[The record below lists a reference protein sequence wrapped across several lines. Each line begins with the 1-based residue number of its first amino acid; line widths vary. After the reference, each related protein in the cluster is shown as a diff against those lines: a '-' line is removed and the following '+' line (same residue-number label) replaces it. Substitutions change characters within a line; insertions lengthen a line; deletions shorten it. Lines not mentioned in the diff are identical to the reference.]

1 MIQVILKMLLPTSF
15 GCPFAYWT
23 MAQTHMMNTCRT
35 RKYIHGFHAITTAA
49 LLTVDGVGVSV
60 AEAKIKN
67 GDVEDRKRSYL
78 GGTAN

>member
-1 MIQVILKMLLPTSF
+1 MVSMQLQLPL
-15 GCPFAYWT
+15 C
-23 MAQTHMMNTCRT
+23 
-35 RKYIHGFHAITTAA
+35 
-49 LLTVDGVGVSV
+49 V